1 MPSFP
6 YVARTPNGTLERGV
20 VDASSL
26 EAAKAQIHAKGWTI
40 EEMTGDSVVGFSE
53 AIPAWTTTDTAPAK
67 AAGLRARG
75 KKDVETP
82 IAYIPMTQTLRLFAG
97 WLMAWYGIIYLAG
110 TYRADGRLPYDIPL
124 IQSLASSELVLRFS
138 FAVFLFL
145 LLTDIHKWTGKN
157 ATIGVL
163 LGIIGI
169 GLMWVFHIN
178 V

>member
-6 YVARTPNGTLERGV
+6 YVARTPNGTLERGII
-20 VDASSL
+20 DAATAA
-26 EAAKAQIHAKGWTI
+26 EAKAQIHAKGWTI
-40 EEMTGDSVVGFSE
+40 EEMAGDSAIGFSE
-53 AIPAWTTTDTAPAK
+53 MPAWTTTDATPAPKKTAMK
-67 AAGLRARG
+67 TD
-75 KKDVETP
+75 DVQTT
-82 IAYIPMTQTLRLFAG
+82 YIPLTQTLRLFAG

-145 LLTDIHKWTGKN
+145 LLTDIHRWTGKK
-157 ATIGVL
+157 AIVGVL
-163 LGIIGI
+163 LGIVGMV
-169 GLMWVFHIN
+169 LMWMFHVN